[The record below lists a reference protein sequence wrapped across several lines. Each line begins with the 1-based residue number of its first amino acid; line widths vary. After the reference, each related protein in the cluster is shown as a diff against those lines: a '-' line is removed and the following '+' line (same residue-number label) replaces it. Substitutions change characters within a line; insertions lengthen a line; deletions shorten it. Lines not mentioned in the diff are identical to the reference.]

1 MSRKRVIAQ
10 DRSLAFGLDVDHQS
24 SALVVLDTATG
35 EVLYESRIPHDR
47 ETWRRWLERFPQCRL
62 WACYETSG
70 FGFHLCRMLR
80 TLGVDCQVVPVTQ
93 IPKAPQSRQQ
103 KSDRRDALSLAQLY
117 FHPPRTFVRVPTE
130 REEADRQL
138 IRTREQ
144 LLQAKVRV
152 QLQIKAFLTFHQ
164 VRWPA
169 EIKADWS
176 QTFRQWLHRRPG
188 RSPELNECLQLYLD
202 QLEQVELL
210 LKRVNQQIKALSQ
223 TERYREACQRLTRHV
238 DGVGPLTAMTFLC
251 EVFRPAD
258 FKTAEALA
266 AHLGLTPCEYSSGK
280 QHRYGHITHWGPPH
294 LRKMLVEAAWTWVRK
309 DAQARQRFLA
319 IRAGAKPKIAIVAMA
334 RRLAIVLWAMTVKE
348 QDYHYR
354 WAA

>member
-1 MSRKRVIAQ
+1 MSAKRIIAQ
-10 DRSLAFGLDVDHQS
+10 NQAVAIGLDVDYQGA
-24 SALVVLDTATG
+24 ALALLDTANG
-35 EVLYESRIPHDR
+35 EILYEGRLAHDR
-47 ETWRRWLERFPQCRL
+47 ETWVGFLQRLPGCRI

-70 FGFHLCRMLR
+70 FGFHLCRLLR
-80 TLGVDCQVVPVTQ
+80 TLGVDCRVVPVSK
-93 IPKAPQSRQQ
+93 IPKTAESRQL
-103 KSDRRDALSLAQLY
+103 KTDRRDALSLAQLY
-117 FHPPRTFVRVPTE
+117 FHPPRSFVRVPTE
-130 REEADRQL
+130 QEEEDRQL

-144 LLQAKVRV
+144 LLQNKVRV
-152 QLQIKAFLTFHQ
+152 QLQIKAFLVFHQ

-169 EIKADWS
+169 GVPANWS
-176 QTFRQWLHRRPG
+176 LAFREWLHNHPC
-188 RSPELNECLQLYLD
+188 RSRELNECLQLELD
-202 QLEQVELL
+202 QLRYVEQLI
-210 LKRVNQQIKALSQ
+210 KRVNQQIKALSR
-223 TERYREACQRLTRHV
+223 TERYRAACRRLTLQV

-258 FKTAEALA
+258 FPTAEALA
-266 AHLGLTPCEYSSGK
+266 AHVGLTPCEYSSGK

-348 QDYHYR
+348 QDYQYR